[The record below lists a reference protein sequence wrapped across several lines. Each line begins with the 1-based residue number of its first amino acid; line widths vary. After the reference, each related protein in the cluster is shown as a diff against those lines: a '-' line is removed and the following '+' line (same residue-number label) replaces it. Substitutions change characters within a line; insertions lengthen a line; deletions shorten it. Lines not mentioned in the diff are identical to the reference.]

1 MPVGADTTAQR
12 SGCRDRVDLSSSL
25 QCWYAGNLGC
35 SPRGGGIV
43 RGDGLRRD
51 PGARRRHLRRAGRA
65 VRPAWRRLRRVVA
78 RLFPWGARARRFL
91 GAPAVVQRP
100 DRAARPRARLGPE
113 WGWWCAPLEEWDG
126 SRIPIPCPA
135 TDHRAT
141 GGRASVG
148 GNSHFCKMVLDF
160 PEVVDAEPVGQLDLL
175 QGVGE
180 QAVLVVGCPGS
191 RELVL
196 VEDPESH
203 GGS

>member
-78 RLFPWGARARRFL
+78 RLFPW
-91 GAPAVVQRP
+91 APEHDDSWGRLLWCNGRIALP
-100 DRAARPRARLGPE
+100 GHERLGPE

-126 SRIPIPCPA
+126 VAR
-135 TDHRAT
+135 T
-141 GGRASVG
+141 
-148 GNSHFCKMVLDF
+148 
-160 PEVVDAEPVGQLDLL
+160 DAEP
-175 QGVGE
+175 
-180 QAVLVVGCPGS
+180 S
-191 RELVL
+191 N
-196 VEDPESH
+196 
-203 GGS
+203 